1 MIPSFRAFL
10 RRLLPLRLSTLVFF
24 FAALA
29 LARGHA
35 EPMVMISAGDPL
47 LDDLRFLL
55 REGGVSFTSLT
66 PPFSG
71 YEIQGLLR
79 DLNPETLSGP
89 GFAAYQRITEALN
102 PKLLLPRGIFNLSL
116 GVQTAPEFRFRT
128 NKEVYWIRG
137 IHDSPAFLSIP
148 VNLFFTDYLLL
159 NAEPVLTSE
168 PSSYEDEGVWWNTNL
183 PYLPQRVDLNLPLRA
198 FAAAGGPWWSFQI
211 GRDRL
216 SFGPGKTGNLAL
228 SDTPDFYD
236 FGRISFFS
244 PHFKYSFFISQLPLA
259 TDSLFAPGF
268 GPASSG
274 ELTQTTRR
282 YLYLHRI
289 DMRFFR
295 RFSLGFTEGIM
306 VGNSPPELRFFTPLG
321 LFHSFFAW
329 NDYEAW
335 QGMGPR
341 GNAGEGSMAG
351 SLFSVDLE
359 WAVLPALALYGQ
371 LVMNEFSTSYEKK
384 RWPDS
389 QPPNGLGYLAGL
401 EYIPGFTSW
410 QASFYGELVY
420 TDPYLYVLSSPFAS
434 FISMRRLPELG
445 DKELR
450 YRWIGHPQGRDT
462 LLVAL
467 GADFLREPWKF
478 ALGLSFIRRGEH
490 TIRWDW
496 SLGRDSFNEISPT
509 GTPETVFTLQG
520 EVTWKLLPGF
530 SLNLYTGGSL
540 IFDLRHQ
547 ERAAPKFGLETA
559 LSLSY
564 SRTF

>member
-1 MIPSFRAFL
+1 MSPLVLFFMV
-10 RRLLPLRLSTLVFF
+10 LRLY
-24 FAALA
+24 
-29 LARGHA
+29 A

-55 REGGVSFTSLT
+55 REAGISFTSFT

-71 YEIQGLLR
+71 YEIRGILQ
-79 DLNPETLSGP
+79 DLNPAALSGP
-89 GFAAYQRITEALN
+89 GLAAYGRIMEGIN

-116 GVQTAPEFRFRT
+116 GAQTAPEIRFRT
-128 NKEVYWIRG
+128 NTEVYWIRG
-137 IHDSPAFLSIP
+137 IHDSPAFLKIP
-148 VNLFFTDYLLL
+148 VNLFFTDRLLL
-159 NAEPVLTSE
+159 NAEPMLTSE
-168 PSSYEDEGVWWNTNL
+168 PSSYEDEGVRWNTNL
-183 PYLPQRVDLNLPLRA
+183 PYLPERVDLNLPLRA
-198 FAAAGGPWWSFQI
+198 FAAAAGPWWSFQI

-244 PHFKYSFFISQLPLA
+244 PHFKYSFLISQLPLA
-259 TDSLFAPGF
+259 TDTLFAPGF

-289 DMRFFR
+289 DLRFFR
-295 RFSLGFTEGIM
+295 RLSLGFTEGIM
-306 VGNSPPELRFFTPLG
+306 AGNSPVELRFFTPLG

-329 NDYEAW
+329 NDYEPW
-335 QGMGPR
+335 QGMDPR
-341 GNAGEGSMAG
+341 GNTREGSLVG
-351 SLFSVDLE
+351 SLFSFDLE
-359 WAVLPALALYGQ
+359 WAVLPSLALYGQ
-371 LVMNEFSTSYEKK
+371 LVMNEFSTSYEKN
-384 RWPDS
+384 RWPDT

-401 EYIPGFTSW
+401 EYNPGFTFW
-410 QASFYGELVY
+410 RASFYGELVY

-462 LLVAL
+462 MLIAL
-467 GADFLREPWKF
+467 GADFLREPWGF
-478 ALGLSFIRRGEH
+478 ALGLSFIRKGEH

-496 SLGRDSFNEISPT
+496 SQGKDSFSEVSPT
-509 GTPETVFTLQG
+509 GRPEHIFTAQG
-520 EVTWKLLPGF
+520 AGTWNFLPGF
-530 SLNLYTGGSL
+530 SLKFYAALSM
-540 IFDLRHQ
+540 IFDRRRQ
-547 ERAAPKFGLETA
+547 ERTGPEFGLETA

-564 SRTF
+564 SRSF

>member
-1 MIPSFRAFL
+1 MIPLFRTLLKRIIFP
-10 RRLLPLRLSTLVFF
+10 RLSPLVLFFMVLRLY
-24 FAALA
+24 
-29 LARGHA
+29 A
-35 EPMVMISAGDPL
+35 EPMVMISPGDPL
-47 LDDLRFLL
+47 LDELRFLL
-55 REGGVSFTSLT
+55 REGGISFTSFT

-71 YEIQGLLR
+71 YEIREILQ
-79 DLNPETLSGP
+79 DLNPDTLSDP
-89 GFAAYQRITEALN
+89 ARAAYNRIMEALN

-116 GVQTAPEFRFRT
+116 GVQTAPEVRLRT
-128 NKEVYWIRG
+128 NKEVSWIRG
-137 IHDSPAFLSIP
+137 IYDSPAFLKIP
-148 VNLFFTDYLLL
+148 VNLFFTDHLLL
-159 NAEPVLTSE
+159 NAEPMLTSE
-168 PSSYEDEGVWWNTNL
+168 PSSYEDEGVLWNTNL
-183 PYLPQRVDLNLPLRA
+183 PYLPERVDLNLPLRA
-198 FAAAGGPWWSFQI
+198 FVAAAGPWWSFQI

-216 SFGPGKTGNLAL
+216 SFGSGKTGNLAL

-244 PHFKYSFFISQLPLA
+244 PYFKYSFLISQLPLA
-259 TDSLFAPGF
+259 TDTLFAPGF

-274 ELTQTTRR
+274 ELTQTTQR

-295 RFSLGFTEGIM
+295 RISLGFTEGIM
-306 VGNSPPELRFFTPLG
+306 AGNSPPELRFFTPLG

-335 QGMGPR
+335 HGTGPR
-341 GNAGEGSMAG
+341 GDTGEGSLVG

-371 LVMNEFSTSYEKK
+371 LVMNEFSTSYEKN
-384 RWPDS
+384 RWPDT

-401 EYIPGFTSW
+401 EYTPGFKSW
-410 QASFYGELVY
+410 GASFYGELVY

-445 DKELR
+445 NKDLR

-462 LLVAL
+462 MLIAL
-467 GADFLREPWKF
+467 GADFLREPWEF
-478 ALGLSFIRRGEH
+478 ALGLSFIRMGEH
-490 TIRWDW
+490 TIQWDW
-496 SLGRDSFNEISPT
+496 SQGKDSFNEVSPT
-509 GTPETVFTLQG
+509 GRPENVFTAQG
-520 EVTWKLLPGF
+520 EMLWQFLPGF
-530 SLNLYTGGSL
+530 SLKFYAGLSMV
-540 IFDLRHQ
+540 FDRRHQ
-547 ERAAPKFGLETA
+547 ERTAPEFGLETA